1 MSIAKTCQISST
13 DSDATE
19 AFAERLGQN
28 CKGGEVIELISDLG
42 GGKTT
47 LVRGLARGLGSVD
60 RVASPTFTI
69 SRVYKGGKY
78 ELHHFDF
85 YRLHEAGLIQHE
97 LADVIDDPKIVTV
110 IEWGEVV
117 SHVLPDERL
126 TIHIKRTGDEERRL
140 TFEYPDSLS
149 YLLENIC

>member
-1 MSIAKTCQISST
+1 
-13 DSDATE
+13 
-19 AFAERLGQN
+19 
-28 CKGGEVIELISDLG
+28 
-42 GGKTT
+42 
-47 LVRGLARGLGSVD
+47 LARGLGSVD